1 MGLSSLFAGAARP
14 FRPTSL
20 PRRFPPAPPSPA
32 AHPLAYP
39 FDPTPRTA
47 LFGWRLSSSGPVE
60 FFPSLDPAALDRYEP
75 EALAAPLE
83 VLRVLSGARRRGL
96 LSLVS
101 LSHPIVCFTDLF
113 SGPLTQPDRDAF
125 WDVFGLPLFE
135 QWRGWEGEL
144 LACECELHAGL
155 HIQSGEAAFEVAAGS
170 GELLL
175 TSLSTSPYRAVRLPT
190 GYSAVLE
197 MRPCGC
203 GDLTPRLTARLPL
216 SEKS

>member
-1 MGLSSLFAGAARP
+1 MGLASLFADAARP

-20 PRRFPPAPPSPA
+20 PRRFPPPAPSVA
-32 AHPLAYP
+32 THPLAYP

-60 FFPSLDPAALDRYEP
+60 FFPSLDPAALDRFEP

-83 VLRVLSGARRRGL
+83 ILRVLTGARRRGL
-96 LSLVS
+96 LALAS
-101 LSHPIVCFTDLF
+101 LSHPIVGFSDLF
-113 SGPLTQPDRDAF
+113 SGPMTQQDRDSF
-125 WDVFGLPLFE
+125 WDVFGLPVFE

-155 HIQSGEAAFEVAAGS
+155 HIQTGEAAFEVDPGS

-175 TSLSTSPYRAVRLPT
+175 TSLSTSPCRAVRLPT
-190 GYSAVLE
+190 GYSALLE
-197 MRPCGC
+197 TRPCGC
-203 GDLTPRLTARLPL
+203 GNLTPRLTSRQPL
-216 SEKS
+216 SENS